1 MNNYDFIQQRER
13 GKHLLV
19 VEGHHEKYELL
30 SLILGSFPEINIHE
44 ENVIIYGTNI
54 YQLHAFLVK
63 EYDEEWY
70 DADVDIPYV
79 ISKMKQLETAWHK
92 DDFIDIFMIF
102 DFERQDPF
110 YSGDTIKKLQEYFG
124 DSTDVGK
131 LYINYPMVESYWDT
145 YDLPNDSF
153 ACRRVMLPL
162 EKGEEYKN
170 KVKYSPIA
178 NASEFP
184 QFLNDVL
191 DKEYGIND
199 ETIRKDCI
207 EQILKLHSSEHLRDD
222 IERILFD
229 KMETTRLQT
238 AKYFLESK
246 IIKVGYTEEQ
256 STYFEFMRKMLSDI
270 ICKNIKKA
278 NYIQGNEYEIA
289 PEKLKE
295 IFYNLDYVKILDEQN
310 TCSQDSENGFIWV
323 LNSSVFFV
331 PDYKF
336 DLIEK

>member
-13 GKHLLV
+13 SKHLLI

-30 SLILGSFPEINIHE
+30 PLILGCFPEINIHE
-44 ENVIIYGTNI
+44 ENVILFGTNI
-54 YQLHAFLVK
+54 YQLYFAIVE
-63 EYDEEWY
+63 EYNANWY
-70 DADVDIPYV
+70 EDDVDIPYV
-79 ISKMKQLETAWHK
+79 VSKMKHIEKAWNK

-102 DFERQDPF
+102 DYERQDPF
-110 YSGDTIKKLQEYFG
+110 YSSDIIKKLQEYFG

-145 YDLPNDSF
+145 YDLPDDSF
-153 ACRRVMLPL
+153 VCRKVMLPL
-162 EKGEEYKN
+162 KKGEEYKN
-170 KVKYSPIA
+170 KVKHSLIA

-191 DKEYGIND
+191 AKEYGIND

-207 EQILKLHSSEHLRDD
+207 EQILKLHSSEHLKDD
-222 IERILFD
+222 IEKILFD
-229 KMETTRLQT
+229 KMENTRLQT
-238 AKYFLESK
+238 AKYFLENK

-256 STYFEFMRKMLSDI
+256 STYFEFMRRMLSDI

-278 NYIQGNEYEIA
+278 NYIQGNEYETV
-289 PEKLKE
+289 PEKLKS
-295 IFYNLDYVKILDEQN
+295 IFYNLDYVKIMDKQN

-323 LNSSVFFV
+323 LNTSVFFV